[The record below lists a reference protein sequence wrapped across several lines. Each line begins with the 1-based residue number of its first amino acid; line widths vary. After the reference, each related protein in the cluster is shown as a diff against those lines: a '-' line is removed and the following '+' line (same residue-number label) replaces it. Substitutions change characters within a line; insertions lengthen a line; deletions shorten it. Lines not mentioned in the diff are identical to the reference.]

1 MRKRIELTDS
11 MNDMLFKM
19 SEGNPGGLNVLM
31 GLMDRDPLV
40 FLALDDMNIRGTQ
53 IWIGYKDWCKE
64 NMDLFR
70 KLISSRDANLVK
82 GINIQA
88 ARQGTKDKAVTGG
101 VSYEKDASKLEYTD
115 EEMAQLAKE
124 DMPKIE
130 GKEEGQE
137 RS

>member
-53 IWIGYKDWCKE
+53 IWIGYKD
-64 NMDLFR
+64 
-70 KLISSRDANLVK
+70 
-82 GINIQA
+82 
-88 ARQGTKDKAVTGG
+88 
-101 VSYEKDASKLEYTD
+101 
-115 EEMAQLAKE
+115 
-124 DMPKIE
+124 
-130 GKEEGQE
+130 
-137 RS
+137 